1 MTSPL
6 ENLVKIGQ
14 LKHEAPAQAELDG
27 LVRLG
32 SAKLKDATNSTLSL
46 EGGRFDL
53 AYNAAHALALA
64 ALRFRGYRAD
74 SRYLVFQVLTHTLGL
89 ATEKRR
95 VLDKAHQHRNRS
107 EYEGY
112 VDVDEAV
119 VESLIRVTTELEAL
133 VKARGVTGG
142 VTA

>member
-6 ENLVKIGQ
+6 ENLVKTGQ
-14 LKHEAPAQAELDG
+14 LKQEPPAKAEFDG

-32 SAKLKDATNSTLSL
+32 SAKLKDATNVTLSL
-46 EGGRFDL
+46 EGRFDL

-89 ATEKRR
+89 ATEKWR

-112 VDVDEAV
+112 VDVDAAI

-133 VKARGVTGG
+133 VRVLGPVP
-142 VTA
+142 